1 MIVVA
6 QQTKEKLVSGN
17 LRKRENRGKQCCD
30 VLSIVELLQHF
41 KKLQKVQDKVRWI
54 LKKKKRLENNKNRL
68 HR

>member
-41 KKLQKVQDKVRWI
+41 KKLQKVQDKVR
-54 LKKKKRLENNKNRL
+54 
-68 HR
+68 